1 MTLKVKYNKN
11 ELIQDFRRYMIYAH
25 KKPLMEILVGAL
37 LVLVFALINYLNS
50 IESINFYPIIFT
62 VGLKAI
68 TVGVGILTAIEIVYL
83 SIGLT
88 NIRSKARNIPS
99 KDETIS
105 IMNTHLEFT
114 WLNEK
119 FNYFWSSYKKAVL
132 LNNSMFL
139 IPKSRNGIAV
149 RLNSSE
155 IGLSGFKLVKEEIEK
170 RFELIRN

>member
-105 IMNTHLEFT
+105 IMNTH
-114 WLNEK
+114 
-119 FNYFWSSYKKAVL
+119 
-132 LNNSMFL
+132 
-139 IPKSRNGIAV
+139 
-149 RLNSSE
+149 
-155 IGLSGFKLVKEEIEK
+155 
-170 RFELIRN
+170 